1 MESVFLACF
10 LFGALFTVASTV
22 LGAVGSGTGH
32 GAGAGHGHAHFGD
45 AHGHV
50 PNAQGAHPGAN
61 GANGSAGGAHGAA
74 THDAPGELQ
83 NATAGFAFP
92 PLLNFSSLVAFLTW
106 FGAAGYALLRF
117 AGWPLAGALAVA
129 VAAGLVGAILIAL
142 FLGQVLA
149 GEQVLDP
156 RQYRLPGTIARVT
169 VGIPATGVGE
179 IVFAKGGGRRSEAA
193 RSLTGRPI
201 ARDTEVVILEYGK
214 GVAAVQPF
222 QELLDGK
229 EGPVGSRD
237 GALPAP
243 STSGAAAPA
252 SDRPPDGSPPPPD
265 RAADDAAAGGERPG
279 RARV

>member
-22 LGAVGSGTGH
+22 LGALGSGTGH
-32 GAGAGHGHAHFGD
+32 DAGAGHAHAHFGD
-45 AHGHV
+45 AHGH
-50 PNAQGAHPGAN
+50 PPHGAGGHTGAHA
-61 GANGSAGGAHGAA
+61 AGTLGAA
-74 THDAPGELQ
+74 AHDSPAGDVQ
-83 NATAGFAFP
+83 NATAGFVFP

-106 FGAAGYALLRF
+106 FGAAGYALLHF
-117 AGWPLAGALAVA
+117 AGWPLAGALALA
-129 VAAGLVGAILIAL
+129 IAAGLAGAVLIAL

-149 GEQVLDP
+149 GEQVLDA
-156 RQYRLPGTIARVT
+156 RQYRLPGTLARVT

-222 QELLDGK
+222 QELLEGK
-229 EGPVGSRD
+229 EASAD

-243 STSGAAAPA
+243 PLPPADAAVPGTHPAPLET
-252 SDRPPDGSPPPPD
+252 PPPH
-265 RAADDAAAGGERPG
+265 RAEDDAPAGGERPG